1 MSKKAAKGKASGK
14 SRGKEPDR
22 LNSAQLAFI
31 EQYCITLNA
40 SEAYRRIK
48 RDHDVSRQSAS
59 QMRRNPKVDDEI
71 SRRLAERS
79 EYNDRVRREVIEV
92 LVNILRANVDDVI
105 DLHTGQIKSDIPLR
119 ARIAL
124 SEANFK
130 IYEKGNSTRV
140 KLADKGVAAERLA
153 KLLGMFEKADP
164 LEQEREQIRDA
175 GAVISSRVTGLR
187 ARLVKGTA
195 DASSSSDA
203 SAGEGSPL

>member
-14 SRGKEPDR
+14 SRGKEPDK
-22 LNSAQLAFI
+22 LNAAQQAFI

-48 RDHDVSRQSAS
+48 HSHDVSRQSAS

-71 SRRLAERS
+71 SRRLSERT
-79 EYNDRVRREVIEV
+79 EYNNRVRREVIEV

-164 LEQEREQIRDA
+164 LEQEREQISDA
-175 GAVISSRVTGLR
+175 DTTISGRIGGLR
-187 ARLVKGTA
+187 ARLVPR
-195 DASSSSDA
+195 SD
-203 SAGEGSPL
+203 SPGPGEDGGGAKSPPL

>member
-14 SRGKEPDR
+14 SRGDEPDK
-22 LNSAQLAFI
+22 LNAAQLAFI

-48 RDHDVSRQSAS
+48 HSHDVSRQSAS

-71 SRRLAERS
+71 SRRLSERT
-79 EYNDRVRREVIEV
+79 EYNNRVRREVIET
-92 LVNILRANVDDVI
+92 LVSILRANVDDVI
-105 DLHTGQIKSDIPLR
+105 DLETGQIKAKIPLK
-119 ARIAL
+119 ARRAL
-124 SEANFK
+124 SEINFK
-130 IYEKGNSTRV
+130 VYEGGSSTRV

-175 GAVISSRVTGLR
+175 DTTISGRIGGLR
-187 ARLVKGTA
+187 ARLVPR
-195 DASSSSDA
+195 SD
-203 SAGEGSPL
+203 SPGPGEDGGGAKSPPL